1 MNNNNNLKEQHG
13 LEILNLDNLEIFL
26 RQCLALPEQFQK
38 EYIPDDKN
46 GLTCLILKVGDTI
59 PQFNEFKDKYKAEGK
74 TYLKSL
80 QLAFARTLGFDD
92 DDHFTNWVRANPQW
106 SQDQRCNQSSDIF
119 YNIANQEPEPEL
131 ESDNST
137 YDDLI
142 NELCD
147 LYDSYNFNVYHRTN
161 PPEH

>member
-1 MNNNNNLKEQHG
+1 MKNSLKEQHG

-38 EYIPDDKN
+38 EYIPEDKN
-46 GLTCLILKVGDTI
+46 GLTCLILKVL
-59 PQFNEFKDKYKAEGK
+59 DKMPKI
-74 TYLKSL
+74 
-80 QLAFARTLGFDD
+80 LAFRDDTKRDTYEGEVQIAFCKFLGFDD
-92 DDHFTNWVRANPQW
+92 DAHFTQWVGANPQW
-106 SQDQRCNQSSDIF
+106 SQEQRCTQSSDIF
-119 YNIANQEPEPEL
+119 YNIANQEI
-131 ESDNST
+131 ESNDST

-147 LYDSYNFNVYHRTN
+147 LYDAYNFNVYHRTN